1 MSFAE
6 VDTCE
11 EVSLWPQSCNLAQNL
26 DIAHIATATVPGKE
40 GLQLVLQHII
50 EHRHSVGKSESNVGG
65 LDLVFRLPFN
75 IHRNL
80 TGLDLARAGF
90 LRCKKMKLFFQSGMP
105 SNSGQSNCKLWIGGL
120 SSFREQACQC
130 LIEGVDDVVAVF
142 VVAVVVVLVSCRKAG
157 TC

>member
-26 DIAHIATATVPGKE
+26 DIAHIASGTVPGKE

-50 EHRHSVGKSESNVGG
+50 EHQ
-65 LDLVFRLPFN
+65 LVKVIQKWEVLIRLRLTFN
-75 IHRNL
+75 IRRNL
-80 TGLDLARAGF
+80 TGLDRARAGF
-90 LRCKKMKLFFQSGMP
+90 LICKKMKLFFQSGMP

-120 SSFREQACQC
+120 SSFCEQTCQC
-130 LIEGVDDVVAVF
+130 LIEGVGVDDVVAVV
-142 VVAVVVVLVSCRKAG
+142 VVAVIVVLVSCRKAG